1 MVINPDLY
9 VRINDCFSGDVTTHL
24 LPEYNSVFCM
34 IRFPSLF
41 SLFPLRQVI

>member
-1 MVINPDLY
+1 MAINPDLY
-9 VRINDCFSGDVTTHL
+9 VRINDCFSGDFTTHL

-41 SLFPLRQVI
+41 SLFSLRQVI